1 MVRIYLSYKSHE
13 ARRRVKVGES
23 WKRKSQARPGVSRL
37 RVKGGSGAKS
47 CMRRGGRKRRPF
59 FFSFFLFFFHLLGQ
73 RIPHYVISFREEDG
87 TKSIC

>member
-47 CMRRGGRKRRPF
+47 WMRRGGRKRRPF
-59 FFSFFLFFFHLLGQ
+59 FFFFFSLARATDTALCNKFQGG
-73 RIPHYVISFREEDG
+73 RWDEIDMLR
-87 TKSIC
+87 